1 MEKEIQE
8 KILELENKRIELS
21 REITKCK
28 VEIDKLLS
36 DDYEKTAKEF
46 VGKIVDL
53 SNMRSDIWF
62 YIESF
67 RNSKFYGVQITIE
80 KDLKDNIM
88 SISVDNSSFFTRS
101 SDKLRDLKIAED
113 PGLVM
118 NSLYSALTN
127 INLGEK
133 FNNEKKTN

>member
-101 SDKLRDLKIAED
+101 SDKLRDLKIVED